1 VIPRAARVAALSDPH
16 GNLPAL
22 ETAIAAARG
31 ARAELVV
38 FGGDLAWGP
47 MPAQTIAAVR
57 ALDLPALFVRGNADR
72 EVADPPVGDEIAAW
86 CAGQVTE
93 DDRAWLRDLPEAQV
107 VEVDGL
113 GAVRFCHGSP
123 RSDEEGLTV
132 ATPAERVRAALAGAT
147 EPVIVCGHTHAQF
160 DRRVG
165 GTRLLNPGSVGLPFG
180 APGAH
185 WALLGPE
192 DVRFVVTGYD
202 GEAAGALFRA
212 AGGPDAAD
220 FAAHALAPPPARTA
234 VELHG

>member
-1 VIPRAARVAALSDPH
+1 
-16 GNLPAL
+16 
-22 ETAIAAARG
+22 
-31 ARAELVV
+31 
-38 FGGDLAWGP
+38 
-47 MPAQTIAAVR
+47 M
-57 ALDLPALFVRGNADR
+57 
-72 EVADPPVGDEIAAW
+72 
-86 CAGQVTE
+86 
-93 DDRAWLRDLPEAQV
+93 
-107 VEVDGL
+107 EVDGL
-113 GAVRFCHGSP
+113 GQVLFCHGSP
-123 RSDEEGLTV
+123 RSDEEILT
-132 ATPAERVRAALAGAT
+132 AITPPKRLDPILDGVTQDL
-147 EPVIVCGHTHAQF
+147 VVCGHTHAQF

-185 WALLGPE
+185 WALLGPD

>member
-1 VIPRAARVAALSDPH
+1 VARMAALSDPH

-22 ETAIAAARG
+22 EAALAAARR
-31 ARAELVV
+31 ARAELLV

-72 EVADPPVGDEIAAW
+72 EVADPPPGDAIAAW
-86 CAGQVTE
+86 CGEQLTA
-93 DDRAWLRDLPEAQV
+93 DDRTWLRGLPEAQV

-123 RSDEEGLTV
+123 RSDEEALTV
-132 ATPAERVRAALAGAT
+132 ATPVERVRAALAGAT

-165 GTRLLNPGSVGLPFG
+165 GTRLVNPGSVGLPFG
-180 APGAH
+180 PPGAH
-185 WALLGPE
+185 WALLGPQ

-202 GEAAGALFRA
+202 TEAAGALFRA
-212 AGGPDAAD
+212 VGGPEAAD
-220 FAAHALAPPPARTA
+220 FAAHALSPPPARTA